1 MADFSE
7 NQRPVVTSS
16 PTSMVPELASQLIDL
31 LFGQSESGTTPSAPA
46 SANSILANQLQALAQ
61 GLQALASWRPTNSGA
76 SEAASKIH
84 VSHPVLSSEKES
96 PAVAGCGCVCVCT
109 SETSEQM

>member
-1 MADFSE
+1 
-7 NQRPVVTSS
+7 
-16 PTSMVPELASQLIDL
+16 MVPELASQLIDL

-96 PAVAGCGCVCVCT
+96 PAVAGCVCVCAC
-109 SETSEQM
+109 ETSEQM